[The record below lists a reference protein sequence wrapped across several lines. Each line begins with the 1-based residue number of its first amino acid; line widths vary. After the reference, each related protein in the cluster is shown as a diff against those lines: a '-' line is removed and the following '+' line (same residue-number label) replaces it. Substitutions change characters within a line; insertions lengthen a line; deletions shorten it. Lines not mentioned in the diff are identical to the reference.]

1 MAHATEIFSAHA
13 GIVDRLF
20 ATVAT
25 WKEAQAK
32 RGLYRETVRE
42 LNELSTRELNDL
54 GIARSEISS
63 IARKAAYGA

>member
-32 RGLYRETVRE
+32 RGLYRE